1 MLPSAILCTLVLMIF
16 VAGFTISGF
25 VNHYQLVSVRLEALG
40 IVPPGFGLIPAVFS
54 LLGAGI
60 AEVST
65 RKFRRLA

>member
-1 MLPSAILCTLVLMIF
+1 MGSFILLIF
-16 VAGFTISGF
+16 VAGFTLSEM
-25 VNHYQLVSVRLEALG
+25 VNHYWWISARLESLG
-40 IVPPGFGLIPAVFS
+40 IVPPGFVVMPAAFS